1 MMPDGEQTEDFLEEL
16 GKSFVPNKYRP
27 TLRVYLAKGGLYSV
41 PYKVFTIL
49 FFLVVASTAAIYFGF
64 NIFSF
69 ISDNAPVVV
78 GIYAFLFWTLCTT
91 ILTVVIMA
99 GFYFYINMKIY
110 GRMKE
115 IEMVLPDYLVLVST
129 NLKGGLSF
137 ERSLWASIKSE
148 FGILADEMSYVSK
161 RVMTGSDLSEALT
174 EFAQKYDSPTLKRT
188 LSIIVGEL
196 ESGGKIASVLDQS
209 IDILRKTK
217 LIKDEMAANTLM
229 FTIFIGA
236 IVMVISPLLFALAF
250 NLLSILI
257 NVMTQIAP
265 ALQQGTSS
273 VPFKFEAGS
282 LKVDDFKVFSS
293 FALSI
298 IAIFASMILSIIQRG
313 DIKSGVRYIPFFV
326 AVAVLLYQFFLI
338 VLGAVFTTMI

>member
-1 MMPDGEQTEDFLEEL
+1 MDREQAEDFFEEL
-16 GKSFVPNKYRP
+16 GKAFVPNRYRP
-27 TLRVYLAKGGLYSV
+27 TLRLYLAKGGLYSV
-41 PYKVFTIL
+41 PYKFFTVL
-49 FFLVVASTAAIYFGF
+49 FLLVIAGTAGIYFGL
-64 NIFSF
+64 NVYSLIAENSP
-69 ISDNAPVVV
+69 IVV
-78 GIYAFLFWTLCTT
+78 GIYVFLFWTLCSI
-91 ILTVVIMA
+91 ILTLIITA

-110 GRMKE
+110 GRMKD
-115 IEMVLPDYLVLVST
+115 IELVLPDYLVLVST
-129 NLKGGLSF
+129 NLKGGMSF
-137 ERSLWASIKSE
+137 ERSLWASIKPE
-148 FGILADEMSYVSK
+148 FGILSDEMSYVSK

-174 EFAQKYDSPTLKRT
+174 EFSQKYDSPTLKRT
-188 LSIIVGEL
+188 LNIIIGEL

-265 ALQQGTSS
+265 ALQQSTSS
-273 VPFKFEAGS
+273 VPFKFESGA
-282 LKVDDFKVFSS
+282 LRVDDFKIFSS
-293 FALSI
+293 LALSI
-298 IAIFASMILSIIQRG
+298 ISIFASMILSIIQRG

-326 AVAVLLYQFFLI
+326 AVAVLLYNFFMI
-338 VLGAVFTTMI
+338 VLGAVFTII